1 MSASKRGNR
10 TTIAGVLVN
19 GQTFSVSTI
28 WKFHRMQKMKTAGL
42 VILNFRVLWDSKVWP
57 PQILDLD
64 GDNIFAD
71 RRSIVSQATK

>member
-1 MSASKRGNR
+1 ME
-10 TTIAGVLVN
+10 
-19 GQTFSVSTI
+19 VSLYAENEDSWG
-28 WKFHRMQKMKTAGL
+28 WKYRETL